1 MYIYIIHIYYIYI
14 YYMCI
19 IVYMY
24 RTRNDVS
31 QVFFDGEGA
40 ERSVVGGHSVYRKS

>member
-1 MYIYIIHIYYIYI
+1 
-14 YYMCI
+14 MCI

-24 RTRNDVS
+24 RTRNAVS

-40 ERSVVGGHSVYRKS
+40 ERSVVAATVSTVNRKSVT